1 MKRLAIITTHPI
13 QYNAPL
19 FKMLAER
26 KKLDIHVFYTW
37 GQTEKQKFD
46 PGFGKNIIWD
56 IPLLDGYQ
64 YSFVNNTSKNPGS
77 HHYKGI
83 INPNL
88 IADVENW
95 KADAILVM
103 GWNFKSHLAAIRYF
117 KGKIPVLFRGDST
130 LLDEKW
136 GIKKLMRR
144 YFLKRVYRN
153 IDFAF
158 YVGTNNKLY
167 FLKHGVRLDQLIHA
181 PHAIDNER
189 FAEPEVFYL
198 NEAKILRAE
207 LEIKEDDIV
216 LLFAGKLEEK
226 KNPLF
231 LIDLINKIN
240 SPRLKI
246 VFVGSGIL
254 KNNIQNICESDDR
267 IIMLDFQ
274 NQKRMPTIYRIAD
287 IFFLPSKGPGE
298 TWGLALNE
306 AMACKKAVV
315 STFKTGGAIDLIEQN
330 KNGLIINFENY
341 EAVLNLIESA
351 LLNKEI
357 LKYMGDNSF
366 NRIKDFSLEKVAL
379 SYEGF
384 LNSHLENVI

>member
-1 MKRLAIITTHPI
+1 
-13 QYNAPL
+13 
-19 FKMLAER
+19 MLAER

-56 IPLLDGYQ
+56 IPLLEGYQ
-64 YSFVNNTSKNPGS
+64 YSFVANTSKNPGS

-83 INPNL
+83 INPTL
-88 IADVENW
+88 IADIENW
-95 KADAILVM
+95 KADAILIM
-103 GWNFKSHLAAIRYF
+103 GWNFKSHLAAMRHF
-117 KGKIPVLFRGDST
+117 KGRIPVLFRGDST

-167 FLKHGVRLDQLIHA
+167 FLKHGVRLDQLIYA

-189 FAEPEVFYL
+189 FAEPELFYL
-198 NEAKILRAE
+198 NEAKMLRAE
-207 LEIKEDDIV
+207 LQIKEDDIV

-231 LIDLINKIN
+231 LINLINKIN

-330 KNGLIINFENY
+330 KNGLIFNFDDY
-341 EAVLNLIESA
+341 EAVLNLVESA

-357 LKYMGDNSF
+357 LKHMGDNSL

-384 LNSHLENVI
+384 LNSYIENVI